1 MSIDCVS
8 TRQAALSGDQFN
20 LKVCWDIFFPRSP
33 ACRKDWDCLAIT
45 EVEGRDYR
53 WGNSEPDTDL
63 E

>member
-1 MSIDCVS
+1 M
-8 TRQAALSGDQFN
+8 SGDQFN

-45 EVEGRDYR
+45 EAEGRDYR